1 MTLWLVTHLQLDGLE
16 ATRQA
21 TFNVISIISTTG
33 FTSQDFV
40 QWGDFP
46 LLVLLACMLVGGCTG
61 STAGGIKM
69 FRLVILLRA
78 VRAQI
83 HRQIFPHVAMTVT
96 YNKQPVADQI
106 RAGVGLY
113 FFVYLSTFLAFALA
127 LGFTGLSFVESLG
140 ASATALGGVGP
151 ALGDGDRPLLHL

>member
-1 MTLWLVTHLQLDGLE
+1 
-16 ATRQA
+16 
-21 TFNVISIISTTG
+21 
-33 FTSQDFV
+33 
-40 QWGDFP
+40 
-46 LLVLLACMLVGGCTG
+46 MLVGGCTG

-83 HRQIFPHVAMTVT
+83 HRQIFPHVAYTVT
-96 YNKQPVADQI
+96 YNKQPVADQV

-127 LGFTGLSFVESLG
+127 LGFTGLSFVESIG
-140 ASATALGGVGP
+140 ASATALGGIGP
-151 ALGDGDRPLLHL
+151 GLGGAIGPCCTFSPIPDAAKWLLSLEMLAGRLEILVLAVPLTRTFWRS